1 MEHELGTAFWSL
13 HLCIRCIQRSSSM
26 QLHVLCSLALLAH
39 ASAALHIKPQLV
51 RRVLGTWITTASL
64 LFNQPL
70 LHPAGAADDDAYLH
84 SLAAVLEAKAVL
96 KRVPQFVSAQAYDNA
111 RTNIKYC
118 LNQLRLQKQLDTLV
132 KNSIDFAEDPD
143 AVDAAADAST
153 RIANTATQL
162 DSTVYTLI
170 FIPTEDGE
178 LPPSAEKYIKQS
190 NDFYS
195 TLEKDLDLMLKVASD
210 SQLSEA
216 QSISDKELKDYPGF
230 LFKDPSKK
238 TSI

>member
-1 MEHELGTAFWSL
+1 MYLLAS
-13 HLCIRCIQRSSSM
+13 
-26 QLHVLCSLALLAH
+26 CSLALLLH
-39 ASAALHIKPQLV
+39 ASSALNIKPTV
-51 RRVLGTWITTASL
+51 RRAFGAWIATASI

-70 LHPAGAADDDAYLH
+70 LYPATAADDAAYLQ
-84 SLAAVLEAKAVL
+84 SLAGVLEAKAVL
-96 KRVPQFVSAQAYDNA
+96 KKVPQFVSLQAYDNA

-132 KNSIDFAEDPD
+132 TNSIDFSEDPD
-143 AVDAAADAST
+143 AIDAAAEAST

-190 NDFYS
+190 NGFYS
-195 TLEKDLDLMLKVASD
+195 SLENDLDVMLKVASD

-216 QSISDKELKDYPGF
+216 QTIADKELKDYPAF

-238 TSI
+238 TGI

>member
-1 MEHELGTAFWSL
+1 MHFQA
-13 HLCIRCIQRSSSM
+13 LCF
-26 QLHVLCSLALLAH
+26 LALLSH
-39 ASAALHIKPQLV
+39 ASWAVRIKPLLV
-51 RRVLGTWITTASL
+51 RRAFGAWITTAAL

-70 LHPAGAADDDAYLH
+70 LHPSLAADDAAYLQ

-96 KRVPQFVSAQAYDNA
+96 KKVPQFVSLQAYDNA

-132 KNSIDFAEDPD
+132 KNSIDFSEDPD
-143 AVDAAADAST
+143 AIDAAADAST

-195 TLEKDLDLMLKVASD
+195 ALEKDLDLMLKVASD
-210 SQLSEA
+210 AQLSEA
-216 QSISDKELKDYPGF
+216 QSISDKELKEYPGF